1 MVLMREASPTAR
13 SLEHPRRGF
22 LAGAAP
28 RAAPNSRQDATRRA
42 LGRDRVRCRRRDRL
56 GRTAARFAARVMSYS
71 QCQTAQSSSFPRA
84 LLRPGSFSSLSL
96 PILRNIFR
104 FFVPRTFVPGS
115 SFLPSQLPIP
125 DRGDGG
131 APGGG
136 ILYPVARVIARRH
149 VCEAWA
155 VPRNRN
161 GASRRSTVTVLGPLR
176 ARLRSCLRLVCA
188 GNPCCR
194 HRFRSDKGPEP
205 PDNGFTTRPGT
216 PPPAPPS
223 GSPRESAPR

>member
-1 MVLMREASPTAR
+1 
-13 SLEHPRRGF
+13 
-22 LAGAAP
+22 
-28 RAAPNSRQDATRRA
+28 
-42 LGRDRVRCRRRDRL
+42 
-56 GRTAARFAARVMSYS
+56 
-71 QCQTAQSSSFPRA
+71 QTAQSSSFPRA

-96 PILRNIFR
+96 LSAGWVERQRHPSPALAGPGSTGFAHTALNPSYEIRIFR
-104 FFVPRTFVPGS
+104 FFFPGTLVPGF
-115 SFLPSQLPIP
+115 FLPSRLPIP

-155 VPRNRN
+155 APRNRD

-188 GNPCCR
+188 GDPCCR

-205 PDNGFTTRPGT
+205 PDNGFTTAPGRHLPLRLQET
-216 PPPAPPS
+216 LL
-223 GSPRESAPR
+223 ESAPHERDFGFVARALNVVNIVIITYL